1 MALLR
6 ESSGQAPFY
15 FQPTLMTIKALSSED
30 AGNGIQEEINTLF
43 RQLNPKM
50 APLHVKTLLEAEN
63 PSIVLC
69 CRENEML
76 LGMACMATYK
86 VFSGYKGWIEDV
98 VVRESHRRKGI
109 GRALLRQLLTLGQAK
124 GLSEILLFTGST
136 RQAAITLYE
145 NQGFI
150 QKNSRLYTY
159 TFS

>member
-1 MALLR
+1 
-6 ESSGQAPFY
+6 
-15 FQPTLMTIKALSSED
+15 
-30 AGNGIQEEINTLF
+30 
-43 RQLNPKM
+43 
-50 APLHVKTLLEAEN
+50 
-63 PSIVLC
+63 
-69 CRENEML
+69 
-76 LGMACMATYK
+76 MATYK